1 MRRRRLTADFF
12 WGVGVMGDIDSARN
26 ANAGVGATLRAYRL
40 RSGRDLTDAAETLHI
55 RKPFLQAIED
65 GRYEDLP
72 GPTYASG
79 FVRAYADYLELDADE
94 AVRRFKLETLGR
106 RIGGDLHFP
115 APESERGV
123 PKGAI
128 LLISALLAALAYGG
142 WYFLSSSNTNVSEL
156 VASLP
161 ERLSPDSA
169 TLSAPL
175 SATPPEPAPP
185 PPTAPS
191 SPEPMATPAPP
202 PALAPPANEA
212 ATADSFAPPP
222 PPVEP
227 AAATTARPSSQ
238 QPPVQPPNND
248 ERIVLNAKADS
259 WIELRGRDQ
268 RVVLSQ
274 ILKAGETL
282 SVENGGGLTL
292 MTGNAGGLEIV
303 LDGTPLPPLGRD
315 GGVRRGIVLESA
327 ALKRMRDGGD

>member
-1 MRRRRLTADFF
+1 
-12 WGVGVMGDIDSARN
+12 MGDIDSARNAN

-156 VASLP
+156 VSSVP

-169 TLSAPL
+169 TLSAP
-175 SATPPEPAPP
+175 PPEPPP
-185 PPTAPS
+185 PPNEPSSTEPS
-191 SPEPMATPAPP
+191 SPEPMTTPAPP
-202 PALAPPANEA
+202 PVIAPANEA
-212 ATADSFAPPP
+212 VTADFFAAPPP
-222 PPVEP
+222 PPP
-227 AAATTARPSSQ
+227 APATTARPPGQHS
-238 QPPVQPPNND
+238 PVKPPNNG

-274 ILKAGETL
+274 VLKAGETL

-327 ALKRMRDGGD
+327 ALKRMGDVGD